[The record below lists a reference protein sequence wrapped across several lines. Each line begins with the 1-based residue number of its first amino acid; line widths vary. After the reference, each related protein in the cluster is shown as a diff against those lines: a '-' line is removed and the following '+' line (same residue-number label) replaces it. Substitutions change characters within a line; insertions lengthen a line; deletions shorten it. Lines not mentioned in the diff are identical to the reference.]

1 MPSRRTVHIVDDDDD
16 VRESASLLLESLGYS
31 VFTYPSGVDFLE
43 KLDPTIPACILLDI
57 HMPQMDGIEVQ
68 RQLAER
74 GVTSPLIVLTGQGD
88 VSTAV
93 QAMKNGAF
101 EFLEK
106 PYLNDVL
113 IEAMGDAFARL
124 ETTTEDRAMTA
135 RARAGVAK
143 LTNRELQVMSGLL
156 AGLPNK
162 LIAYE
167 LDISVRTVEIYR
179 ANVMEKLDA
188 RSLSTAVRIA
198 LAADVEPLVPG
209 RHRQAPGA
217 KGPGNV

>member
-1 MPSRRTVHIVDDDDD
+1 MHIVDDDDA
-16 VRESASLLLESLGYS
+16 VRESAALLLESAGYDVS
-31 VFTYPSGVDFLE
+31 TYSSGVDFLE
-43 KLDPTIPACILLDI
+43 KLDADIPACILLDI
-57 HMPQMDGIEVQ
+57 HMPQMNGIEVQ
-68 RQLAER
+68 RQLVER
-74 GVTSPLIVLTGQGD
+74 GVTFPVIVLTGQGD
-88 VSTAV
+88 VSIAV

-106 PYLNDVL
+106 PYLNEVL
-113 IEAMGDAFARL
+113 LEAARDAFAKL
-124 ETTTEDRAMTA
+124 ETTTEDRAVTVQA
-135 RARAGVAK
+135 KASVGK
-143 LTNRELQVMSGLL
+143 LTGRETQVMQALL

-198 LAADVEPLVPG
+198 LAADLDPLVPSRG
-209 RHRQAPGA
+209 R
-217 KGPGNV
+217 

>member
-1 MPSRRTVHIVDDDDD
+1 MPSRRTLHIVDDDDD
-16 VRESASLLLESLGYS
+16 VRESAALLLDAAGYS

-43 KLDPTIPACILLDI
+43 RFDASIPACILLDI
-57 HMPQMDGIEVQ
+57 HMPGMDGLEVQ
-68 RQLAER
+68 RQLAAREV
-74 GVTSPLIVLTGQGD
+74 GNPVIVLTGQGD
-88 VSTAV
+88 ISIAV

-113 IEAMGDAFARL
+113 LAAVRDAFARL
-124 ETTTEDRAMTA
+124 EETTEDRAITA
-135 RARAGVAK
+135 DSRTRIAK
-143 LTNRELQVMSGLL
+143 LTGRETQVMQGLL

-188 RSLSTAVRIA
+188 RSLSTAVRMA
-198 LAADVEPLVPG
+198 LAAGVEPLIPG
-209 RHRQAPGA
+209 RGR
-217 KGPGNV
+217 

>member
-1 MPSRRTVHIVDDDDD
+1 MPSRRTLYVVDDDDD
-16 VRESASLLLESLGYS
+16 VRESADLLLDAAGYN
-31 VFTYPSGVDFLE
+31 VTTYASGVEFLE
-43 KLDPTIPACILLDI
+43 MVDVSVPACVLLDI
-57 HMPQMDGIEVQ
+57 HMPQMDGLEVQ
-68 RQLAER
+68 RQLHAR
-74 GVTSPLIVLTGQGD
+74 GIAFPVIVLTGQGD
-88 VSTAV
+88 ISIAV

-113 IEAMGDAFARL
+113 LQAVADAFVRL
-124 ETTTEDRAMTA
+124 ESVAEDRAVTA
-135 RARAGVAK
+135 QAKASVSK
-143 LTNRELQVMSGLL
+143 LTGRETEVMRGLL

-188 RSLSTAVRIA
+188 RSLSMAVRVA
-198 LAADVEPLVPG
+198 LAAGVEPLVEG
-209 RHRQAPGA
+209 RGH
-217 KGPGNV
+217 

>member
-1 MPSRRTVHIVDDDDD
+1 MPSRRTMYIVDDDDA
-16 VRESASLLLESLGYS
+16 VRESAALLLESAGYDVS
-31 VFTYPSGVDFLE
+31 TYRSGVDFLE
-43 KLDPTIPACILLDI
+43 KLNADIPACILLDI
-57 HMPQMDGIEVQ
+57 HMPQMSGIEVQ
-68 RQLAER
+68 RQLFER
-74 GVTSPLIVLTGQGD
+74 GVTFPVIVLTGAGD
-88 VSTAV
+88 VSIAV

-106 PYLNDVL
+106 PYLNEVL
-113 IEAMGDAFARL
+113 LEAARDAFAKL
-124 ETTTEDRAMTA
+124 ETTTEGRAVTVQA
-135 RARAGVAK
+135 KASVGK
-143 LTNRELQVMSGLL
+143 LTGRETQVMQALL

-198 LAADVEPLVPG
+198 LAAGLDPLVPSRG
-209 RHRQAPGA
+209 R
-217 KGPGNV
+217 

>member
-1 MPSRRTVHIVDDDDD
+1 VHIVDDDDD
-16 VRESASLLLESLGYS
+16 VRESAALLLESSGYS

-43 KLDPTIPACILLDI
+43 KLDPAVPACILLDI

-68 RQLAER
+68 RELLDR
-74 GVTSPLIVLTGQGD
+74 GVNFPVVVLTGQGD
-88 VSTAV
+88 VSVAV

-113 IEAMGDAFARL
+113 LEATRDAFTKL
-124 ETTTEDRAMTA
+124 EATTEDRAMTA
-135 RARAGVAK
+135 RARENVGK
-143 LTNRELQVMSGLL
+143 LTNREMQVMRALL
-156 AGLPNK
+156 TGLPNK

-167 LDISVRTVEIYR
+167 LGISVRTVEIYR

-188 RSLSTAVRIA
+188 RSLSAAVRIA
-198 LAADVEPLVPG
+198 LAAGVEPLVPG
-209 RHRQAPGA
+209 RQR
-217 KGPGNV
+217 

>member
-1 MPSRRTVHIVDDDDD
+1 MPSRRTLHIVDDDDD
-16 VRESASLLLESLGYS
+16 VRESAALLLDASGYS
-31 VFTYPSGVDFLE
+31 VVTYPSGVDFLE
-43 KLDPTIPACILLDI
+43 KFDPLIPACILLDI
-57 HMPQMDGIEVQ
+57 HMPGMDGLEVQ
-68 RQLAER
+68 RQLAAR
-74 GVTSPLIVLTGQGD
+74 GVPYPVIVLTGQGD
-88 VSTAV
+88 ISIAV

-113 IEAMGDAFARL
+113 LAAVHDAFARL
-124 ETTTEDRAMTA
+124 EDTQEDRTMTA
-135 RARAGVAK
+135 ESKLRVAK
-143 LTNRELQVMSGLL
+143 LTGREAQVMQGLL

-198 LAADVEPLVPG
+198 LAAGVEPLVPG
-209 RHRQAPGA
+209 RGR
-217 KGPGNV
+217 

>member
-1 MPSRRTVHIVDDDDD
+1 MPSRRTLHIVDDDDE
-16 VRESASLLLESLGYS
+16 VRESAALLLESAGYN
-31 VFTYPSGVDFLE
+31 VFSYASGIEFLE
-43 KLDPTIPACILLDI
+43 QLDPTIPACVLLDI

-68 RQLAER
+68 RRLAER
-74 GVTSPLIVLTGQGD
+74 GITSPVIVLTGQGD
-88 VSTAV
+88 VSIAV

-113 IEAMGDAFARL
+113 LEATRDAFAKL
-124 ETTTEDRAMTA
+124 EATTEDRAMTA
-135 RARAGVAK
+135 QARERVAK
-143 LTNRELQVMSGLL
+143 LTNREMQVMRGLL
-156 AGLPNK
+156 TGLPNK

-188 RSLSTAVRIA
+188 RSLSTAVRVA
-198 LAADVEPLVPG
+198 LAAGVEPLVPG
-209 RHRQAPGA
+209 RDR
-217 KGPGNV
+217 

>member
-1 MPSRRTVHIVDDDDD
+1 LHVVDDDDD
-16 VRESASLLLESLGYS
+16 VRESAALLLEASGYS
-31 VFTYPSGVDFLE
+31 VLTFASGVAFLE
-43 KLDPTIPACILLDI
+43 TFDPLIPACILLDI
-57 HMPQMDGIEVQ
+57 HMPGMDGLEVQ
-68 RQLAER
+68 RQLAAR
-74 GVTSPLIVLTGQGD
+74 GVAYPVIVLTGQGD
-88 VSTAV
+88 ISIAV

-113 IEAMGDAFARL
+113 LAAVRDAFARL
-124 ETTTEDRAMTA
+124 EHTQEDRAIIA
-135 RARAGVAK
+135 ESKLQVAK
-143 LTNRELQVMSGLL
+143 LTGREAQVMQGLL

-198 LAADVEPLVPG
+198 LAAGVEPLIPG
-209 RHRQAPGA
+209 RGR
-217 KGPGNV
+217 

>member
-1 MPSRRTVHIVDDDDD
+1 MPDRRTVHIVDDDDD
-16 VRESASLLLESLGYS
+16 VRESAALLLGAAGYS
-31 VFTYPSGVDFLE
+31 VVPHSSGVEFLE
-43 KLDPTIPACILLDI
+43 TLDAAVPACVLLDI

-68 RQLAER
+68 RRLAER
-74 GVTSPLIVLTGQGD
+74 GLAFPVVVLTGQGD
-88 VSTAV
+88 VSIAV

-113 IEAMGDAFARL
+113 LDAVRDGFRKLEA
-124 ETTTEDRAMTA
+124 TTEDRAMNTEA
-135 RARAGVAK
+135 RAMVGK
-143 LTNRELQVMSGLL
+143 LTNRELQVMRGLM

-179 ANVMEKLDA
+179 ANVMDKLDA
-188 RSLSTAVRIA
+188 RGLSTAVRLA
-198 LAADVEPLVPG
+198 LAAGVEPLVPG
-209 RHRQAPGA
+209 RGR
-217 KGPGNV
+217 